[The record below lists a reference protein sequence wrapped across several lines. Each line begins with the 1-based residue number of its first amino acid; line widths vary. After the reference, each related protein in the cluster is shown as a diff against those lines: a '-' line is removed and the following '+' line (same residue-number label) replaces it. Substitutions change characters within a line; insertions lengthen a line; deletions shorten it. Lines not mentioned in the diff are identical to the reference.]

1 MESKDKQF
9 SHVDES
15 GKARMVDVSAKPRVR
30 RTARA
35 AGKIFLSTD
44 TVRRIRENLIAKG
57 DVLATA
63 KIAGIAAAKRTT
75 DLIPLCHNIAV
86 DWIDLEFELQEAA
99 IEIRGTAVCTDKTGI
114 EMEALTAVSVAALAI
129 YDMCKAVDSGMRI
142 GEIRLLEKTKEAL
155 GGPGSA

>member
-1 MESKDKQF
+1 
-9 SHVDES
+9 
-15 GKARMVDVSAKPRVR
+15 MVDVSAKPRVR

-44 TVRRIRENLIAKG
+44 TVRRIGENLIDKG

-75 DLIPLCHNIAV
+75 DLIPLCHNIAI
-86 DWIDLEFELQEAA
+86 DWLDLEFELLETA
-99 IEIRGTAVCTDKTGI
+99 IQILSTAVCTDKTGI
-114 EMEALTAVSVAALAI
+114 EMEALTAVSVAALTI

-142 GEIRLLEKTKEAL
+142 GEIRLLEKTKEPL
-155 GGPGSA
+155 GGPEIA